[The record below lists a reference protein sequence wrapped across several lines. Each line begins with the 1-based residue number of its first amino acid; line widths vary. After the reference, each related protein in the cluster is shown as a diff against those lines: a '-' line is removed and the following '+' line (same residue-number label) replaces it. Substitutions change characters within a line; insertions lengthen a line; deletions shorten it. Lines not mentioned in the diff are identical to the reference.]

1 MTNHLN
7 KKCIHYY
14 TRCVMQM
21 VLKKIKKVFVD
32 REHALNFLER
42 ELNARIG
49 EATEKAI
56 RITQAPGTGKTRLLK
71 EFIKKMERERK
82 AIGIYINSLRFAD
95 WFMGDITD
103 LQKMLRRAILSLKV
117 PELVGTDVMISNELA
132 KTFLKKHK
140 ISEYFAYEELER
152 IFKDHDTVKNTL
164 IDVCGSIPF
173 IIGVPIIFVF
183 DEIQATIGVM
193 TDKFQNAKGQGLFR
207 QIIKL
212 AADLI
217 KISNVLVVLSGT
229 NYKIMHFLG
238 KLGSPL
244 YEKSKEFRLQ
254 PLDAQAVEEF
264 YDRIFGEPQ
273 NEVEEQLREWMVVNS
288 NGVPRT
294 MVWMA
299 EALQNIDIKKVSK
312 ANIDDIIEK
321 LDMDVMQNIDVSRI
335 QDLMELEHGRE
346 LLEWVAYRSIIEK
359 EIPILS
365 LPTISYDE
373 AEAKNV
379 CTVDDLIDKGIVH
392 ILDGNIEVRNNYYL
406 MALWNELSIHRGMLI
421 ELLKLSGLKNEDA
434 LRLLSWQLNVLGAY
448 FEIAVALAI
457 YKFSQFEDFNLA
469 TLFDYR
475 NDMQLILPKLS
486 KLERVPISFISPQF
500 PKDVIYAVP
509 KAPGVDIITKTIE
522 NTPIYIQCKNW
533 SRKISQQ
540 KLEDILKAMQN
551 FESKFGT
558 GIKVLVLSQKLD
570 AELQEF
576 ASQHGLYTIT
586 DVQRLLGR
594 ELLEFFETARKRSQE
609 VEPLIR
615 RIEAGREFWF
625 LK

>member
-1 MTNHLN
+1 MNLDESP
-7 KKCIHYY
+7 I
-14 TRCVMQM
+14 
-21 VLKKIKKVFVD
+21 IEIEDVFVD
-32 REHALNFLER
+32 RKKALQFLEN
-42 ELNARIG
+42 ELRKRKNR
-49 EATEKAI
+49 TKEKAI

-71 EFIKKMERERK
+71 EFIKKMEHEQK
-82 AIGIYINSLRFAD
+82 AIGIYINSPRFAD
-95 WFMGDITD
+95 WFMGDISD
-103 LQKMLRRAILSLKV
+103 LRKMLRRAILSLKI
-117 PELVGTDVMISNELA
+117 PELVGSDVMVSDELA
-132 KTFLKKHK
+132 KTFLKKYE
-140 ISEYFAYEELER
+140 INDYFAYEELER
-152 IFKDHDTVKNTL
+152 IFKDHDTVRGTL

-193 TDKFQNAKGQGLFR
+193 TDKFQNSKGQGLFR
-207 QIIKL
+207 EIIKL

-244 YEKSKEFRLQ
+244 YEKTTEFRLQ
-254 PLDAQAVEEF
+254 PLNAQAVEEF
-264 YDRIFGEPQ
+264 YNRIFGEPQ

-299 EALQNIDIKKVSK
+299 EALQKIDIKQVSK
-312 ANIDDIIEK
+312 SNVDDIIKK
-321 LDMDVMQNIDVSRI
+321 LDMAVMQNIDVSRI

-373 AEAKNV
+373 AEAQNV

-406 MALWNELSIHRGMLI
+406 IALWKELGIQHGMLI
-421 ELLKLSGLKNEDA
+421 ELLKLSGLKSEDA

-457 YKFSQFEDFNLA
+457 YKFSQFGDFNLA
-469 TLFDYR
+469 SFFDYGTNMR
-475 NDMQLILPKLS
+475 LVLPKLRR
-486 KLERVPISFISPQF
+486 LERIPVSFISTQF
-500 PKDVIYAVP
+500 PNDVIYAVP
-509 KAPGVDIITKTIE
+509 KAPGVDIIAKTIE
-522 NTPIYIQCKNW
+522 DIPIYIQCKNW
-533 SRKISQQ
+533 SRRLSRQ
-540 KLEDILKAMQN
+540 KLEEILTSMKN

-558 GIKVLVLSQKLD
+558 GVKVLVLSQKLD
-570 AELQEF
+570 DDLQQL
-576 ASQHGLYTIT
+576 ASQHELYTIT

-594 ELLEFFETARKRSQE
+594 EILEFFETARKRSQE
-609 VEPLIR
+609 VEPLIH